1 MVIYTRGIQIFDVIA
16 WSWRLI
22 WFWLSSVFCFRKWI
36 MYDYVALRCFWQ
48 YGLFVR
54 KIGVYAVYAQVPTGS
69 EANYFVCN
77 FGVDCCGSV
86 GFSICHREPLLVCFL
101 SFKTSQCMISLY
113 YMISHL
119 FPIGSMYAI
128 YGNIYHQ
135 YTPNVSIYTI
145 HGSYGF
151 REIYGK
157 GKDVASSGEPGHCS
171 LLSRLRFYS
180 QAGLSFG
187 PCLKGDGTK
196 MTPFVWNSSIKTS
209 NHKTS

>member
-1 MVIYTRGIQIFDVIA
+1 
-16 WSWRLI
+16 
-22 WFWLSSVFCFRKWI
+22 

-151 REIYGK
+151 LNH
-157 GKDVASSGEPGHCS
+157 AQLCC
-171 LLSRLRFYS
+171 LLGWPYPSPFRNRQGS
-180 QAGLSFG
+180 N
-187 PCLKGDGTK
+187 DGIDHLPRRWGFTDK
-196 MTPFVWNSSIKTS
+196 EKT
-209 NHKTS
+209 NTIF